1 MNIPGIAVIK
11 RGHFNQGE
19 LMTNDNRVL
28 SRRGARVLTPE
39 ELEVIAG
46 SGGPIGCTQV
56 CTNRPTE
63 AGMGFQCDSECP
75 KPH

>member
-1 MNIPGIAVIK
+1 M
-11 RGHFNQGE
+11 
-19 LMTNDNRVL
+19 NDNRVL

-46 SGGPIGCTQV
+46 SGGGIGCTQV
-56 CTNRPTE
+56 CTNRPTN

-75 KPH
+75 KGY